1 VKESLKPGISLTNT
15 VEIDAARTID
25 FMGEELRVYATPE
38 LVRDVE
44 STCRDLI
51 LQHSDDNEDSVGTQV
66 TIAHTG
72 ATPLGAWVE
81 ITATVARVRSPLAAL
96 TRVSSPNRPAMG
108 DLWRA
113 RRSPAGDAN
122 ARTRAGTAPPPS
134 PRSSRASPAAA
145 G

>member
-1 VKESLKPGISLTNT
+1 MKESLKPGIALTNR
-15 VEIDAARTID
+15 VEIDAPRTID
-25 FMGEELRVYATPE
+25 FMGDELRVYATPE

-81 ITATVARVRSPLAAL
+81 ITATVAAVEGRSVTFDVTARDPIEDVCKGKHSRFVVDVDMLRGRLADKKAKL
-96 TRVSSPNRPAMG
+96 
-108 DLWRA
+108 
-113 RRSPAGDAN
+113 
-122 ARTRAGTAPPPS
+122 
-134 PRSSRASPAAA
+134 AS

>member
-1 VKESLKPGISLTNT
+1 VKESLKPGISLTNK

-81 ITATVARVRSPLAAL
+81 ITATVAAVEGRAVTFEVTARDPIEDVCKGKHSRFVVDVDMLRGKLADKKAKL
-96 TRVSSPNRPAMG
+96 
-108 DLWRA
+108 
-113 RRSPAGDAN
+113 
-122 ARTRAGTAPPPS
+122 
-134 PRSSRASPAAA
+134 AS